1 MRFAVLSIALLA
13 LWFPAVSASA
23 LTLAPC
29 HLAIAQSP
37 ARISAECGRF
47 EVAEDRDAPDGRSI
61 SLAVAVLPATTHKR
75 AGDPLVFITGGPGQS
90 ALESYVLAHRAFARL
105 NRHRDI
111 VLLDQRGTGDS
122 NPLRCPLP
130 DDWQALAASSQ
141 AQRKLALDCLQ
152 ALPGDPRFYTTSVA
166 IRDLAELLTALDYER
181 VNLYGISYGTRVAQA
196 FARGYPERTR
206 SVILDGVVPLDRALG
221 PDISLDAQRALDM
234 MFRRC
239 AGEQACRERFP
250 RLAGDFRQLQQGLRA
265 APVTLTLADPA
276 TAELTEHE
284 FTEDWLRGV
293 VRMFSYAPDTVALL
307 PLLIDRAVREGDF
320 APLAAQALLLSRQL
334 EDALATGMHNAV
346 VCTED
351 LPFIAATGDADHAD
365 SEVGDNNAATSEDTY
380 LGAGMLESLR
390 AVCSVWPRG
399 ELDRDFRSPWR
410 SAIPTLILSGE
421 ADPVTPPANGEHL
434 LHSLSEALHVV
445 GPGQGHGMYAR
456 GCTPRIMEDF
466 VAAAS
471 VAGLE
476 VDCIQRLRPA
486 PFFLSFTGPTP

>member
-13 LWFPAVSASA
+13 LWFPAVPASA

-29 HLAIAQSP
+29 HLATAQSP

-47 EVAEDRDAPDGRSI
+47 EVAEDREARDGRSI

-90 ALESYVLAHRAFARL
+90 ALESYVLAHRAFANI

-130 DDWQALAASSQ
+130 DNWQALDASSQ
-141 AQRKLALDCLQ
+141 VQRELALDCLQ

-166 IRDLAELLTALDYER
+166 IRDLAELLTALNYER

-196 FARGYPERTR
+196 FARAWPERTR

-221 PDISLDAQRALDM
+221 PGISLDAQRALDM
-234 MFRRC
+234 MFQRC
-239 AGEQACRERFP
+239 AGEEACRERFP
-250 RLAGDFRQLQQGLRA
+250 RLAGDFRQLQRSLRE

-276 TAELTEHE
+276 TAELAEHE

-307 PLLIDRAVREGDF
+307 PLLIDHAVREGDF
-320 APLAAQALLLSRQL
+320 SPLAAQALLLSRQL

-351 LPFIAATGDADHAD
+351 LPFISAGDKAVDKAD
-365 SEVGDNNAATSEDTY
+365 TSEDTY

-399 ELDRDFRSPWR
+399 ELDRGFRSPWR

-434 LHSLSEALHVV
+434 LRSLSEALHVV
-445 GPGQGHGMYAR
+445 GRGQGHGMFAR

-471 VAGLE
+471 VSGLE
-476 VDCIQRLRPA
+476 TDCIQRLRPA

>member
-1 MRFAVLSIALLA
+1 MRFALLFIALLA
-13 LWFPAVSASA
+13 PCLVAVPARA

-29 HLAIAQSP
+29 HLAAAQSP
-37 ARISAECGRF
+37 QRISAQCGRF
-47 EVAEDRDAPDGRSI
+47 EVAEDRDAPGGRFL
-61 SLAVAVLPATTHKR
+61 SLAVAVLPATTHRR
-75 AGDPLVFITGGPGQS
+75 AADPLVFITGGPGQS
-90 ALESYVLAHRAFARL
+90 ALESYVLAHRAFARI

-122 NPLRCPLP
+122 NPLHCPLP
-130 DDWQALAASSQ
+130 DDWQAAALSSQ
-141 AQRKLALDCLQ
+141 AQRELALECLQ

-181 VNLYGISYGTRVAQA
+181 VNLYGISYGSRVAQA
-196 FARGYPERTR
+196 FARAWPERTR

-239 AGEQACRERFP
+239 AGDRACRERFP
-250 RLAGDFRQLQQGLRA
+250 RLAGDFRQLQRGLRE

-276 TAELTEHE
+276 TAELSEHT

-293 VRMFSYAPDTVALL
+293 VRMFSYAPGTVALL
-307 PLLIDRAVREGDF
+307 PLLIDRAVQEGDF
-320 APLAAQALLLSRQL
+320 APLAAQAVLLSRQL
-334 EDALATGMHNAV
+334 EDALAAGMHNAV

-351 LPFIAATGDADHAD
+351 LPFIAAAGDDVDDRADTG
-365 SEVGDNNAATSEDTY
+365 EDTY
-380 LGAGMLESLR
+380 LGVGMLESLR
-390 AVCSVWPRG
+390 AACSVWPRG
-399 ELDRDFRSPWR
+399 ELDSGFRAPWR

-421 ADPVTPPANGEHL
+421 ADPVTPPDNGEHL
-434 LHSLSEALHVV
+434 LRSLDEALHVV

-466 VAAAS
+466 IAS
-471 VAGLE
+471 ASIAGLE